1 VASSEFVHIC
11 VVGIQEVSAPNIIA
25 TDLHASLKY
34 SAVRAIRKLLKLS
47 FDHGD
52 SCSKKFKRSYGGAF
66 GGVWRSQCFV
76 GVWSLQSGGLCYV
89 ISAFGRNL
97 AQSP

>member
-25 TDLHASLKY
+25 TDLHASLKD

-52 SCSKKFKRSYGGAF
+52 SCSKKFKPSYGGAF
-66 GGVWRSQCFV
+66 GGV
-76 GVWSLQSGGLCYV
+76 
-89 ISAFGRNL
+89 
-97 AQSP
+97 